1 MIHLMIAFGSWQIAF
16 GAPPKMRSQSQTA
29 MQKCTSPQHNLCIGC
44 CYYSGAMD
52 DLSVNFVR
60 VDVPE
65 ENLVDGV
72 DVAVV
77 AV

>member
-1 MIHLMIAFGSWQIAF
+1 M
-16 GAPPKMRSQSQTA
+16 A
-29 MQKCTSPQHNLCIGC
+29 MQKCTFPQHNLCIGC